1 MPDELLLLESE
12 LGFSMMIRRVERSER
27 ERMPGRGAMLME
39 SDKTNIIV
47 IDMCP
52 KFSGMF
58 IIRQLLKP
66 LRRSTLDAFELHKHK
81 AFAHHTAV
89 PFSDQPSHL

>member
-1 MPDELLLLESE
+1 
-12 LGFSMMIRRVERSER
+12 
-27 ERMPGRGAMLME
+27 ME

-58 IIRQLLKP
+58 IIRLVSFPSLSHTHSTQLNVSA
-66 LRRSTLDAFELHKHK
+66 R
-81 AFAHHTAV
+81 
-89 PFSDQPSHL
+89 

>member
-1 MPDELLLLESE
+1 
-12 LGFSMMIRRVERSER
+12 
-27 ERMPGRGAMLME
+27 ME

-58 IIRQLLKP
+58 IIRLVSFASP
-66 LRRSTLDAFELHKHK
+66 LSYTLHSTQCVSSIVHAFVLHKHI
-81 AFAHHTAV
+81 ASPADLFHSNTPLTAQQRAN
-89 PFSDQPSHL
+89 SYKTA

>member
-1 MPDELLLLESE
+1 
-12 LGFSMMIRRVERSER
+12 
-27 ERMPGRGAMLME
+27 ME

-58 IIRQLLKP
+58 IIRSIPPPLTQLDVSVDTARIRITQTHNVCCSQISHTTHSSAIAAAECCSIWVL
-66 LRRSTLDAFELHKHK
+66 LHFDLHIY
-81 AFAHHTAV
+81 
-89 PFSDQPSHL
+89 SRNSHSPW